1 MKLKHY
7 GMALVPICLATF
19 LFRAMELILAID
31 PKTGYFASG
40 SFLPILFDGFLI
52 LIALFFGSVLFTKR
66 EPKPAIFRLYR
77 AMVFDTIFGIAASV
91 LLITTALYRLFSELA
106 TGVISFNHT
115 VLFAPGL
122 WQLILSLLVA
132 VFLIFFVTYPK
143 RSAKQNG
150 WRIMSLSLTV
160 YYLFLLV
167 FHFQDLD
174 VVFSRAF
181 GIYLITF
188 YGIAAAC
195 SINFSKILARLFG
208 RKLFIFFTCL
218 MGVLMSVRLADA
230 VLFLI
235 PGNPYTIP
243 MDIFGFFADLCITVL
258 MLSQMKKLMLKRR
271 KKPVV
276 EEPISE
282 ESISEEPILT
292 EQTEQI

>member
-1 MKLKHY
+1 MRLKHY
-7 GMALVPICLATF
+7 GMALVPVCLAAF
-19 LFRAMELILAID
+19 LFRAMELILAIN
-31 PKTGYFASG
+31 PKTGYFVSG

-52 LIALFFGSVLFTKR
+52 LIALFFLTVLFTKR
-66 EPKPAIFRLYR
+66 EPKPAVFRLYR
-77 AMVFDTIFGIAASV
+77 ASAFDTVFGIGGAV
-91 LLITTALYRLFSELA
+91 LLVSSALYRLFSDLA
-106 TGVISFNHT
+106 AGVVSLNQTI
-115 VLFAPGL
+115 LLAPGL
-122 WQLILSLLVA
+122 WQLLLALLVA

-167 FHFQDLD
+167 CNFQDLD

-188 YGIAAAC
+188 YGVAAAC

-208 RKLFIFFTCL
+208 RKLFIFFACM
-218 MGVLMSVRLADA
+218 MGVVTAVRLADA

-235 PGNPYTIP
+235 PGNPYAIP
-243 MDIFGFFADLCITVL
+243 MDIFGFFADLCVTAL

-271 KKPVV
+271 KKPV
-276 EEPISE
+276 EEAPS
-282 ESISEEPILT
+282 SEEPIP
-292 EQTEQI
+292 TEQI

>member
-1 MKLKHY
+1 MRLKHY
-7 GMALVPICLATF
+7 GMALVPICLAAF

-31 PKTGYFASG
+31 PKTGYFVSG

-52 LIALFFGSVLFTKR
+52 LIALFFATVLFTKR
-66 EPKPAIFRLYR
+66 EPKPAVFRLYR
-77 AMVFDTIFGIAASV
+77 GTMFDTVFGILTSV
-91 LLITTALYRLFSELA
+91 LLVTTALYRLFSELS
-106 TGVISFNHT
+106 TGMISLNQT
-115 VLFAPGL
+115 ILSAPGL

-150 WRIMSLSLTV
+150 WRIMSLSLTA

-167 FHFQDLD
+167 FNFQDLD

-181 GIYLITF
+181 GIYIITF

-208 RKLFIFFTCL
+208 RKLFIYFACM
-218 MGVLMSVRLADA
+218 MGVMMAVRLADA

-235 PGNPYTIP
+235 PGNPYAIP

-271 KKPVV
+271 KKPVIENPIQ
-276 EEPISE
+276 EEPI
-282 ESISEEPILT
+282 
-292 EQTEQI
+292 QTEQAEQI

>member
-1 MKLKHY
+1 MRLKHY
-7 GMALVPICLATF
+7 GMALVPLCLAAF

-31 PKTGYFASG
+31 PKTGYFVSG

-52 LIALFFGSVLFTKR
+52 LIALFFGTVLFSKR
-66 EPKPAIFRLYR
+66 EPKPAVFRLYR
-77 AMVFDTIFGIAASV
+77 ATAFDTVFGILASV
-91 LLITTALYRLFSELA
+91 LLVTTALYRLFSELS
-106 TGVISFNHT
+106 TGMISLDQT
-115 VLFAPGL
+115 MLSAPGL

-143 RSAKQNG
+143 RSAKQNH

-167 FHFQDLD
+167 LNFQDLD

-188 YGIAAAC
+188 YGVAAAC

-208 RKLFIFFTCL
+208 RKLFIYFACMMGIL
-218 MGVLMSVRLADA
+218 MAVRLADA

-235 PGNPYTIP
+235 PGNPYAIP
-243 MDIFGFFADLCITVL
+243 MDLFGFFADLCITIL

-276 EEPISE
+276 QEPIQ
-282 ESISEEPILT
+282 T